1 MPLPLPNPDD
11 PSNPGLPAPLFA
23 DVDAVRGDQ
32 LRALCQLIWGNFDE
46 IETEFDA
53 SAKAAALA
61 AVLTG
66 YASGSDAAIAATD
79 TILAAFGKVQG
90 QITPAKAAIAAL
102 KNIVRTEKTS
112 ATQYNS
118 TIPLDDSIPQ
128 SGEGSEIFT
137 AAITP
142 TNAAN
147 YIRVRAVMQF
157 TQDAS
162 AVSIIIAA
170 LFKDSGT
177 DALAA
182 QQTYAG
188 VNGNW
193 DGQLIID
200 YRELA
205 GNTTARTYKIRMGSS
220 SGNVFT
226 VSGRTNAGLFGGV
239 NLSSLTVSEEI
250 V

>member
-11 PSNPGLPAPLFA
+11 PSNPGLSAPLFA

-32 LRALCQLIWGNFDE
+32 LRALCQLIWVNFDE

-66 YASGSDAAIAATD
+66 YASGSDAAITAAD
-79 TILAAFGKVQG
+79 TILAAFGKAQG

-112 ATQYNS
+112 ATQYSS
-118 TIPLDDSIPQ
+118 TIPFDNSIPQ

-137 AAITP
+137 ATITP
-142 TNAAN
+142 TNASN
-147 YIRVRAVMQF
+147 YIRVRAVLQF
-157 TQDAS
+157 S
-162 AVSIIIAA
+162 ADQSSYTIVQAT
-170 LFKDSGT
+170 LFKDSGAN
-177 DALAA
+177 ALQAVKM
-182 QQTYAG
+182 Y
-188 VNGNW
+188 NGNNVNY
-193 DGQLIID
+193 DGQLVID

-205 GNTTARTYKIRMGSS
+205 GNTTARTYKIRMGSA
-220 SGNVFT
+220 GGEAFT
-226 VSGRTNAGLFGGV
+226 VSGRANADIYGGV
-239 NLSSLTVSEEI
+239 NVSSLTVSEEI